1 MAERSHVFIRR
12 GEPSCSGVRG
22 GTQTAPP
29 IHENEHSPATA
40 QRPEGRQSTLGPGAH
55 ACRGKRG
62 TPAALPESSLGTGRA
77 PPPWDAIIL
86 PGRKGG
92 LNDFRKILPEKAVVS
107 GQLGFIRS
115 PPWVWVPKRGSL
127 LQKLQTQLPE
137 IKQNAL
143 GCSDFGTIWL
153 KIAQSGF

>member
-107 GQLGFIRS
+107 GQLGVIRS
-115 PPWVWVPKRGSL
+115 PPGCGSPKGEVCSKSCKHSCLRSSKMLWGAVTLVP
-127 LQKLQTQLPE
+127 
-137 IKQNAL
+137 
-143 GCSDFGTIWL
+143 
-153 KIAQSGF
+153 SG